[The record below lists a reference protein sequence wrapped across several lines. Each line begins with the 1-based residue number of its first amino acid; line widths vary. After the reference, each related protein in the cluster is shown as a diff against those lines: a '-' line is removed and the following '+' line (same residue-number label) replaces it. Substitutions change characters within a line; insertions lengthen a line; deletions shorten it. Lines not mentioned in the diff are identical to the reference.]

1 MALSIP
7 LPTQE
12 SDMLHLELVFINL
25 QARDREEALSFLAQ
39 RMAALGVVSP
49 DFPAA
54 VLAREK
60 AFPTGLQMPEAALAL
75 PHTETRFV
83 LQPAL
88 AAAVLA
94 EPVEFIAM
102 GTEMQRLPVRLIFMP
117 AVLHPDDQ
125 IQWLYRLMTVCQT
138 PGFLPRLLQSPD
150 RASFLGF
157 LRAALN
163 AVPRKS
169 LSFDMIQ
176 ASQEEVKHALKSNFS
191 VLWNR
196 RRNRRDNRD
205 ENSKNCL

>member
-75 PHTETRFV
+75 PHTETGRTGGIYRHGDRNATPACAPYLHASRPASGRPNPMALPPDDSLPDSRFS
-83 LQPAL
+83 
-88 AAAVLA
+88 AAAAPIPRPGKFSGILA
-94 EPVEFIAM
+94 RGFERGPP
-102 GTEMQRLPVRLIFMP
+102 LKPIF
-117 AVLHPDDQ
+117 
-125 IQWLYRLMTVCQT
+125 
-138 PGFLPRLLQSPD
+138 
-150 RASFLGF
+150 
-157 LRAALN
+157 
-163 AVPRKS
+163 
-169 LSFDMIQ
+169 
-176 ASQEEVKHALKSNFS
+176 
-191 VLWNR
+191 
-196 RRNRRDNRD
+196 
-205 ENSKNCL
+205 

>member
-163 AVPRKS
+163 AVPR
-169 LSFDMIQ
+169 
-176 ASQEEVKHALKSNFS
+176 
-191 VLWNR
+191 
-196 RRNRRDNRD
+196 
-205 ENSKNCL
+205 

>member
-1 MALSIP
+1 
-7 LPTQE
+7 
-12 SDMLHLELVFINL
+12 
-25 QARDREEALSFLAQ
+25 
-39 RMAALGVVSP
+39 
-49 DFPAA
+49 
-54 VLAREK
+54 
-60 AFPTGLQMPEAALAL
+60 MPEAALAL

-163 AVPRKS
+163 AVPR
-169 LSFDMIQ
+169 
-176 ASQEEVKHALKSNFS
+176 
-191 VLWNR
+191 
-196 RRNRRDNRD
+196 
-205 ENSKNCL
+205 